1 MIPMDPD
8 KRQMK
13 VLLIGFGNVGRQ
25 VAKILTRERD
35 RFPALAPLNL
45 KFVGIIGRSKGSLVN
60 QDKGIDLQTALEEV
74 EKHGAFHPS
83 NPDRTD
89 MTGLEAAA
97 SLDYDVL
104 IELSTLSVE
113 NHGEP
118 AISHIRT
125 ALEKGANAVS
135 ANKGPVAFAL
145 KDLRDLA
152 RKNNCSLLYE
162 TTVMDGAPVFN
173 MARCS
178 LKGCT
183 IRGIDGILN
192 STTNYILT
200 RMEEG
205 QSLEGAVKEAQEI
218 GVAEADPSHDLEGW
232 DPAAKISV
240 LANALMGATITP
252 YDVDRTGITHL
263 TVEDVRQ
270 ASCSGK
276 RLKLICRAWREAGM
290 VKASVKVE
298 EIPALHHY
306 ASVKGG
312 GAVIRIET
320 DLMGPILITQ
330 EDPTLYDTAYGVL
343 SDLMTLTCGY

>member
-1 MIPMDPD
+1 MEGGR
-8 KRQMK
+8 KQLK

-35 RFPALAPLNL
+35 RFPGLAPLDL
-45 KFVGIIGRSKGSLVN
+45 KFVGIIGKSKGSLVN
-60 QDKGIDLQTALEEV
+60 QDNGIDLQRALEEV
-74 EKHGAFHPS
+74 EDHGTFDPA
-83 NPDRTD
+83 NPDSKD

-113 NHGEP
+113 NRGQP
-118 AISHIRT
+118 AISHIGT
-125 ALEKGANAVS
+125 ALGRGSHAIS

-145 KDLRDLA
+145 KELQELA
-152 RKNNCSLLYE
+152 LKNNCSFLYE

-183 IRGIDGILN
+183 IKGIDGILN

-205 QSLEGAVKEAQEI
+205 QTLEGAVREAQEI
-218 GVAEADPSHDLEGW
+218 GMAEADPSHDLEGW
-232 DPAAKISV
+232 DPAAKICV
-240 LANALMGATITP
+240 LANALMGASITP
-252 YDVDRTGITHL
+252 YEVERKGITGL
-263 TVEDVRQ
+263 TMDDIRK
-270 ASCSGK
+270 ASASGK
-276 RLKLICRAWREAGM
+276 KLKLICRAWREAEE

-306 ASVKGG
+306 VSVTGG

-320 DLMGPILITQ
+320 DLMGPVLMTQ
-330 EDPTLYDTAYGVL
+330 EDPSLYDTAYGVL

>member
-1 MIPMDPD
+1 MEPCRR
-8 KRQMK
+8 KLK

-25 VAKILTRERD
+25 LAKILTRERD
-35 RFPALAPLNL
+35 HFPGLSPLEL
-45 KFVGIIGRSKGSLVN
+45 KFVAIIGRSKGSLVN
-60 QDKGIDLQTALEEV
+60 QDKGIDLHKALEEV
-74 EKHGAFHPS
+74 ENHGTFDPA

-104 IELSTLSVE
+104 IELSTLSIE
-113 NHGEP
+113 NRGEP

-125 ALEKGANAVS
+125 ALARGSHAIS

-145 KDLRDLA
+145 KDLQDLA
-152 RKNNCSLLYE
+152 HMNNCSFLYE
-162 TTVMDGAPVFN
+162 TTVMDGAPVFK

-183 IRGIDGILN
+183 IKGIDGILN

-205 QSLEGAVKEAQEI
+205 QSLEGAVKEAQDI

-240 LANALMGATITP
+240 LANSLMGASITP
-252 YDVDRTGITHL
+252 YEVDRTGITHL
-263 TVEDVRQ
+263 KVEDVRQ
-270 ASCSGK
+270 ASISGK
-276 RLKLICRAWREAGM
+276 KLKLLCRAWREAGM

-306 ASVKGG
+306 ASVTGG